1 MTISEDI
8 LKESLRGE
16 PLGETCNFI
25 WYISK
30 IGIVALEK
38 NDSEKEK
45 FPKEEAFKINLDLG
59 KEEVEYF
66 IINQKKLILFYS

>member
-38 NDSEKEK
+38 NDSEKK
-45 FPKEEAFKINLDLG
+45 KIP
-59 KEEVEYF
+59 
-66 IINQKKLILFYS
+66 